1 MIIYLFFINLGN
13 RRDRNTED
21 RLLEQNQQL
30 FALVQQLGNDIKEIK
45 DELRRIREGTNEL
58 STEVLN
64 VSFFLFMIEPN
75 QF

>member
-13 RRDRNTED
+13 HWDRNTED
-21 RLLEQNQQL
+21 QLLEQNWQL

-45 DELRRIREGTNEL
+45 DELRQIRKGTNEL

-75 QF
+75 RF